1 MACKVLSRTVILP
14 RLLSEKSNAGR
25 RFVSSNTGG
34 ISSKISKS
42 TTIPLVVGATIGIG
56 SALGAAHVM
65 KYVTKN
71 TVFSLKPA
79 HCSAA
84 LKKDVIAER
93 TFIMIKPDGVQRSLI
108 GDIIKRFEQKGF
120 KLVAMKFVQPDQQLL
135 NKHYEDLKNKPF
147 FHGLINY
154 MVSGPV
160 VAMAK
165 SLPGTIRGDY
175 CIQVGRNIIHGSDS
189 VESAKTEINLWFKPS
204 ELTDWKQEM
213 NCWINEGN

>member
-1 MACKVLSRTVILP
+1 MACKVFSRTVILP

-71 TVFSLKPA
+71 TVFSLQPA

-84 LKKDVIAER
+84 
-93 TFIMIKPDGVQRSLI
+93 IKV
-108 GDIIKRFEQKGF
+108 
-120 KLVAMKFVQPDQQLL
+120 
-135 NKHYEDLKNKPF
+135 
-147 FHGLINY
+147 
-154 MVSGPV
+154 
-160 VAMAK
+160 
-165 SLPGTIRGDY
+165 
-175 CIQVGRNIIHGSDS
+175 
-189 VESAKTEINLWFKPS
+189 NL
-204 ELTDWKQEM
+204 DRR
-213 NCWINEGN
+213 